1 MQTIYYNFNRKYLCD
16 ASGTAVSD
24 LPEITFAEK
33 PTWRI
38 VPVDDSGTAVIPSG
52 VTAFRA
58 AVKFDFHSAT
68 ATAIRVLN
76 GQITAGTAGID
87 VQLNAN
93 TDNFLASVDG
103 QETRSAFFELSGL
116 NADNDRVFYLSFRI
130 QAHMILDPDL
140 DNNLPEEIASN
151 YLDLTTAAGLLAQKT
166 DNTDFAALSG
176 RVSAVETAL
185 PGKAAAADAV
195 RPGTVHAFAG
205 DASSIPTGYL
215 LCNGAAVSRSDYAA
229 LFAAIG
235 TIYGE
240 GDESTTFNVPDFRG
254 KFLRGYLDGTSAA
267 LGTAQ
272 GDAIRNLEGT
282 IAHILSG
289 YTYTYS
295 STGTGVLRHEGT
307 AAGGVKVIGADDTAV
322 KEAAITLD
330 ASLTVPTA
338 AENRPANYA
347 VNYIIKY

>member
-1 MQTIYYNFNRKYLCD
+1 MDLYYNLARQCRVDADNRQITSKPTIYL
-16 ASGTAVSD
+16 
-24 LPEITFAEK
+24 AEK
-33 PTWRI
+33 PTWI
-38 VPVDDSGTAVIPSG
+38 LHFYSGDPGSGTSAVDLSH
-52 VTAFRA
+52 VSVWRA
-58 AVKFDFHSAT
+58 AIDKDWSSTTDPMCRTVS
-68 ATAIRVLN
+68 
-76 GQITAGTAGID
+76 GID
-87 VQLNAN
+87 VSRAGDGILAVPLNAN
-93 TDNFLASVDG
+93 TVQYASAVDG
-103 QETRSAFFELSGL
+103 KKSVEAVFELRGYDSNG
-116 NADNDRVFYLSFRI
+116 DIIIVI
-130 QAHMILDPDL
+130 QFDVTAFGAIDPTGVTE
-140 DNNLPEEIASN
+140 PEEVPSGMASEAWVRAYIAQ
-151 YLDLTTAAGLLAQKT
+151 LKG
-166 DNTDFAALSG
+166 
-176 RVSAVETAL
+176 V
-185 PGKAAAADAV
+185 P
-195 RPGTVHAFAG
+195 PGTVHAFAG
-205 DASSIPTGYL
+205 DAAQIPAGYL

-240 GDESTTFNVPDFRG
+240 GDESTTFNIPDFRG

-272 GDAIRNLEGT
+272 GDAIRNLEGS

-330 ASLTVPTA
+330 ASREVPTA